1 MCKQE
6 LWKDLLRWPSMEDV
20 PQLYSIPLILK
31 KKQEEFKSD
40 VNITLT
46 TYYYYKIN
54 ACLLFWKF
62 FNKQTKQNKVLQAN
76 KKNKKILQLA
86 MMSSALNDHDDVGM
100 GPLWLCFLC
109 IKMYSFLVLYT

>member
-1 MCKQE
+1 
-6 LWKDLLRWPSMEDV
+6 MEDV
-20 PQLYSIPLILK
+20 PQLYSIPLKLK

-62 FNKQTKQNKVLQAN
+62 FNKQTKQNKSFLQAN
-76 KKNKKILQLA
+76 KIKKYYNFPWCLQPPVI
-86 MMSSALNDHDDVGM
+86 MMM
-100 GPLWLCFLC
+100 
-109 IKMYSFLVLYT
+109 LVWVLSGFAFYA